1 MTNHDYSEPWP
12 NAAGSYMV
20 DYDGRPLMN
29 YDFLKQALAPISLSL
44 QFESCLYTPATG
56 MQAELFLVSDAP
68 KAAAGLRAKWVA
80 RDREGTVFDHGESTA
95 SIAPLEVK
103 SLGMITLPPLDK
115 AIQGPILVELRL
127 EDSGGKLLVERVQIF
142 GRAELPCPFAG
153 LLNTASSAYPIRRTA
168 LQMTA
173 APVRIEGDQEVLDL
187 QVKNTG
193 MMTTLF
199 CEPHPLIVYRTDLFI
214 DNNNCFI
221 PSGESRVITIRA
233 SINPECG
240 LSLAQTGWT
249 ISTWNADD
257 VTVASSAEVLLSVGR
272 WDKMCREFL
281 GYFDVNQV
289 TNGAGTVC
297 TGNRPD
303 SETLPYRLSGT
314 GTVRFEFKCTRAQA
328 GRAARLRI
336 HSADQAES
344 APTVVQI
351 TINGRELEKTLPKG
365 LGIQRADPAHRA
377 FPATVEFDLAGSDL
391 REGKNLLRVSIKG
404 DGWFTWDALDLVLV
418 PN

>member
-1 MTNHDYSEPWP
+1 
-12 NAAGSYMV
+12 
-20 DYDGRPLMN
+20 
-29 YDFLKQALAPISLSL
+29 
-44 QFESCLYTPATG
+44 
-56 MQAELFLVSDAP
+56 
-68 KAAAGLRAKWVA
+68 
-80 RDREGTVFDHGESTA
+80 
-95 SIAPLEVK
+95 
-103 SLGMITLPPLDK
+103 
-115 AIQGPILVELRL
+115 
-127 EDSGGKLLVERVQIF
+127 
-142 GRAELPCPFAG
+142 
-153 LLNTASSAYPIRRTA
+153 
-168 LQMTA
+168 
-173 APVRIEGDQEVLDL
+173 VRIEGEQEVLDL
-187 QVKNTG
+187 RVKNTG
-193 MMTTLF
+193 RMTALF

-221 PSGESRVITIRA
+221 PPGESRVITIRA
-233 SINPECG
+233 SSHPESG

-289 TNGAGTVC
+289 TNGGASVC

-303 SETLPYRLSGT
+303 AGTLPYRLSGT
-314 GTVRFEFKCTRAQA
+314 GTVRFEFKCTRAQV

-351 TINGRELEKTLPKG
+351 TINGRELEKTLAKG